1 MAPAHGDSSA
11 DSLLAGFERFVGW
24 RRVSGVVIAIDGPY
38 MVKRESRWFGSVA
51 RFALLAIITVPIVVG
66 GFVGAQVLSMF
77 SGWGSSRRGRG
88 PGFVSHAG
96 RTFGTSYLASQFHRP
111 QDDVPM
117 RDVRVRDPSRL
128 EHLIRVEGDFIAG
141 NFSVGDEVEVAG
153 HDQHGTLLFRH
164 GLNKRTRTKILV
176 RVR

>member
-1 MAPAHGDSSA
+1 
-11 DSLLAGFERFVGW
+11 
-24 RRVSGVVIAIDGPY
+24 
-38 MVKRESRWFGSVA
+38 
-51 RFALLAIITVPIVVG
+51 
-66 GFVGAQVLSMF
+66 MF